1 MLADYCLSSLSFKR
15 LIAMT
20 ICCFL
25 FSQNELKASAVKQY
39 EGDFS
44 FLYQDYFNQIG
55 GVEGNKWWGDFNF
68 SYEKKEPF
76 IDDEA
81 KIDFTLRYNDAGG
94 FFFSAREAQYTTLGN
109 FSELSFGFIIIDW
122 SEVDKIWGLGKIN
135 NRVNIDFFEPG
146 LSGLPG
152 ILFNQRLSKNFAI
165 GLYGSYFYIPEYNPS
180 LKINKKERS
189 IKSRNPWVIPPTTT
203 AQYGGNTVNVRY
215 DVITPN
221 VEEIVFQPSYALNLK
236 YSFTES
242 FHLTTYYI
250 RKPENSLSNTA
261 KIVVDQ
267 NDSFNVAVKVSPK
280 LYYHDLWGGQFTFE
294 TKDKAWQFYTS
305 YLMSQPGSKP
315 QNNDP
320 VQVGGYAFRLEK
332 QDEEYLGTG
341 LRYTFLGGNAHF
353 GHLARV
359 SSFQESPILKRP
371 RWGEAVNFSLSYQF
385 FNNYLFKSEIFYD
398 YSSYDR
404 MLESQITYT
413 YNQVLAV
420 SLGANI
426 LTSPD
431 SGQGYWAPFR
441 QNDGVYTELSI
452 LF

>member
-1 MLADYCLSSLSFKR
+1 MFTDYCLSLLKIKRIMIMAVSL
-15 LIAMT
+15 LGIHQ
-20 ICCFL
+20 
-25 FSQNELKASAVKQY
+25 QNLWASAVKQY

-44 FLYQDYFNQIG
+44 FLYQDYFAEIG
-55 GVEGNKWWGDFNF
+55 GVEGNKWWGEFNF

-94 FFFSAREAQYTTLGN
+94 LFYSLREAQYTSLGN
-109 FSELSFGFIIIDW
+109 FSELSVGFIIIDW

-152 ILFNQRLSKNFAI
+152 ILFNQRLSKNFAV
-165 GLYGSYFYIPEYNPS
+165 GFYGSFLYIPEYNPS

-189 IKSRNPWVIPPTTT
+189 ITTRSPWVIAPTTT
-203 AQYGGNTVNVRY
+203 AEYGGNTVNVRY

-221 VEEIVFQPSYALNLK
+221 VEEILFQPSYALNLK

-261 KIVVDQ
+261 KVLIDQ
-267 NDSFNVAVKVSPK
+267 NDNFNVAVKVSPK
-280 LYYHDLWGGQFTFE
+280 LYYHDLWGGQLTFE
-294 TKDKAWQFYTS
+294 TRDKAWQFYTS

-315 QNNDP
+315 QNEDP
-320 VQVGGYAFRLEK
+320 VQFGGYAFRLEK

-341 LRYTFLGGNAHF
+341 LRYIFLGGNVHI
-353 GHLARV
+353 GHLTRV

-371 RWGEAVNFSLSYQF
+371 RWGEAVNFSLSHQIM
-385 FNNYLFKSEIFYD
+385 NNFLFKTEIFYD

-404 MLESQITYT
+404 MLESQLTYT
-413 YNQVLAV
+413 YNRVLAL

-431 SGQGYWAPFR
+431 GGQGYWAPFR
-441 QNDGVYTELSI
+441 RNDGVYTELSI